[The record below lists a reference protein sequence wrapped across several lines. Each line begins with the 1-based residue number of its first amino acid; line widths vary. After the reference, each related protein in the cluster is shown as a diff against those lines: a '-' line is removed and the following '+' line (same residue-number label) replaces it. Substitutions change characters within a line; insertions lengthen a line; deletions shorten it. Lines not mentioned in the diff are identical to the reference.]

1 MGGRKRPLAV
11 LAISAALALS
21 GCVSAPAP
29 TDRDCFLNR
38 QINGYS
44 VIDNHHVR
52 VSVGA
57 NRHYVLTT
65 DWNAHDL
72 EWGEVIAIRSS
83 SDWIC
88 AGSGLGVDL
97 IGGQPRRRYPV
108 SAIAPEA
115 QMEPGG

>member
-1 MGGRKRPLAV
+1 MDDGKRRLAV
-11 LAISAALALS
+11 LVIGAALASS
-21 GCVSAPAP
+21 GCASAPAP
-29 TDRDCFLNR
+29 TGRDCFLNR
-38 QINGYS
+38 QINGYA

-72 EWGEVIAIRSS
+72 EWTERIAIRSA

-88 AGSGLGVDL
+88 TGSGLGVDI
-97 IGGQPRRRYPV
+97 IGGEPRRRYPI
-108 SAIAPEA
+108 SAIALEA
-115 QMEPGG
+115 QLAPGT